1 MLVVKWADRF
11 IESEIDGEAVLMDL
25 DSGDFFALAGTAL
38 AVWQKIDGAASRDA
52 IVAALAAEYGAETD
66 EVASDVDQFLDDL
79 TQLGFLAAA

>member
-1 MLVVKWADRF
+1 MQLVKCADRF
-11 IESEIDGEAVLMDL
+11 IETEIDGEAVLMDL